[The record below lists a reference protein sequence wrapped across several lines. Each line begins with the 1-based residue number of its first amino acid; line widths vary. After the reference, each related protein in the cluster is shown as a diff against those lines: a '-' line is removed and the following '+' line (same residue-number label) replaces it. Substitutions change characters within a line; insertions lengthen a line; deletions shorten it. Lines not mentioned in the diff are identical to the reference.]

1 MLRGQLQGWPKKMG
15 STWITRS
22 LPLDHPASA
31 PLRNG
36 TRLGATLAEKDRR
49 LIEARLT
56 LTGRPGEQLGF
67 AAHPTFGTV
76 GWADLT
82 RPGDPPTLRYVR
94 PAVSGRVG
102 GAWHEATA
110 EMAFFGT
117 PREELGDLQL
127 RRTTRASAGWLG
139 ITITGAVDA

>member
-1 MLRGQLQGWPKKMG
+1 MG
-15 STWITRS
+15 CTWITRS

-36 TRLGATLAEKDRR
+36 TRLGATLAVKDRR

-56 LTGRPGEQLGF
+56 LTGRPGEQFGF

-82 RPGDPPTLRYVR
+82 RPGDPPMLRYVR
-94 PAVSGRVG
+94 PVVSGRVG
-102 GAWHEATA
+102 GA
-110 EMAFFGT
+110 
-117 PREELGDLQL
+117 
-127 RRTTRASAGWLG
+127 
-139 ITITGAVDA
+139 